1 MPVVEGRP
9 SSSPSSSQP
18 SVWRSPSSL
27 PSSLLRPLV
36 PAFFLIVVPTR
47 LCLVGSCQVD
57 LTLSGLL
64 CASSV
69 IRNDGRGEALLLMH
83 MMLLLLVVRR
93 QVGVVRMQRG
103 RSVRDVRV
111 RLRRRHVTA
120 IVASSPAA
128 DNAEK

>member
-18 SVWRSPSSL
+18 SLWRSPSSL

-36 PAFFLIVVPTR
+36 PAFFLIVVPAR

-83 MMLLLLVVRR
+83 MMLLRLVVRR
-93 QVGVVRMQRG
+93 QDDDNWKVR
-103 RSVRDVRV
+103 RSAIRT
-111 RLRRRHVTA
+111 LTA
-120 IVASSPAA
+120 IVEATKHDPSKLWLVEYA
-128 DNAEK
+128 